1 MADKAKYYRLA
12 RNPKGFWGKR
22 VIKAMNSEQHAAMP
36 QWALA
41 QIQVNEDARV
51 LDVGCGGG
59 ANIARLLELCPKGTV
74 TGLDI
79 SPLAIKI
86 ASKYNA
92 AAIAAERCSFVGGNV
107 VQLPI
112 PRETFHLVTAF
123 ENNYYWL
130 SQLLGLQNIYRVLKP
145 GGTCVIANE
154 MDGTSEKDRELEKA
168 AGRMLIFTIDEIK
181 DAMAEVGFTDITSN
195 HDEERHFIIVVGR
208 KP

>member
-59 ANIARLLELCPKGTV
+59 ANIGRLLELCPKGTV

-112 PRETFHLVTAF
+112 PRETFHLVTA
-123 ENNYYWL
+123 
-130 SQLLGLQNIYRVLKP
+130 S